1 MPKLLKNI
9 LQSAFFLGIG
19 ALLIWWALRPLTP
32 EQRTDIKNSIFQA
45 NYWPVIPAFI
55 IGVFS
60 HLVRAVRWKLL
71 MHPLG
76 YNPKTSNTFYAVM
89 IGYLANLA
97 VPRLGEIARCGILA
111 RYEKIPADKLIGTMI
126 AERAVDLL
134 CLILVMFITVMVQID
149 VVGTFFSEKI
159 WTPMSDKIASAN
171 GSQLVVMIGI
181 AAVVVFLIYFLL
193 KRFARSKAAIKLKAL
208 IRGVME
214 GILSIGKMQKKGWF
228 IFHTVLIWVLYF
240 GMLYAG
246 FYCMKETSELGPKA
260 CLALLSFGSIAMI
273 ITPGG
278 IGAYPIFIQ
287 QTLLLYN
294 IHETSGYAFGWIV
307 WGAQTILVFALGIYS
322 VIGLAVAKKH
332 TAATPA

>member
-19 ALLIWWALRPLTP
+19 VLLIWWALRPLTP
-32 EQRTDIKNSIFQA
+32 EQRTDIKNAIFNA
-45 NYWPVIPAFI
+45 NYWPIIPAFI

-60 HLVRAVRWKLL
+60 HLSRAIRWKLL
-71 MHPLG
+71 MQPLG
-76 YNPKTSNTFYAVM
+76 YKPRTSSTFYAVM

-126 AERAVDLL
+126 AERAVDLI
-134 CLILVMFITVMVQID
+134 CLIIVMFVSVLVQID
-149 VVGTFFSEKI
+149 IIGAFFSTKI
-159 WTPMSDKIASAN
+159 WTPLSNSIMNAN
-171 GSQLVVMIGI
+171 GAQLVFKLGI
-181 AAVVVFLIYFLL
+181 AAVVIFVIYLLL

-208 IRGVME
+208 LRGVME
-214 GILSIGKMQKKGWF
+214 GILSIGRMKNKWLF
-228 IFHTVLIWVLYF
+228 LLHTLLIWVLYF
-240 GMLYAG
+240 SMLYAG
-246 FYCMKETSELGPKA
+246 FFCMEETNDLGPKA

-278 IGAYPIFIQ
+278 IGAYPILVQ

-294 IHETSGYAFGWIV
+294 INETSGYAFGWIV
-307 WGAQTILVFALGIYS
+307 WGAQTLLTFVLGIYS
-322 VIGLAVAKKH
+322 LLGLTLRKKQETV
-332 TAATPA
+332 TA